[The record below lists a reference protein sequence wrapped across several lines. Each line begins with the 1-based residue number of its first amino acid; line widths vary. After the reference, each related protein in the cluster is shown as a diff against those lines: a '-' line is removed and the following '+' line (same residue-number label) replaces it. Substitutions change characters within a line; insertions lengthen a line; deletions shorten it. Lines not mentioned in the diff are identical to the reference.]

1 MSKHCEDLL
10 IGWQEISAY
19 LGVTISTL
27 KVWRDHLKLP
37 VVKAP
42 APGKQPDKT
51 CASKSALDAWVKD
64 AFLPQMGYRNHNPE
78 VM

>member
-27 KVWRDHLKLP
+27 KVWRDNLNLP
-37 VVKAP
+37 VVKTP

-51 CASKSALDAWVKD
+51 CASKSGLDAWVKD
-64 AFLPQMGYRNHNPE
+64 AFLPNGDYKRHNAE
-78 VM
+78 VL